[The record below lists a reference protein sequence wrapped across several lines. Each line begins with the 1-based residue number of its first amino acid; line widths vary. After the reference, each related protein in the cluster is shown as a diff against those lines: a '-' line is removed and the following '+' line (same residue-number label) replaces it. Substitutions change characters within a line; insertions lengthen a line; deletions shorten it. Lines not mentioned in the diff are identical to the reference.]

1 MDHLSQTALIQGPD
15 GKPVISHNIP
25 LPAILPTEI
34 LIKTIAVG
42 LNPMDYKIPTNFP
55 SPGAIIG
62 CDLAGTV
69 ASIGSEVAHLTR
81 PLNVGDR
88 VCGGVHGSNALDH
101 ESGAFAEYVKADARL
116 VFKIPDSMS
125 WEEAATL
132 GVAIKTV
139 SLSLWRSLRLEAT
152 PERPTENPFPVLVYG
167 GSTTMGTMAIQ
178 MLKLSGLT
186 PIATCS
192 PRNFALVKSFGAEQ
206 TFDYSQPGCAADIK
220 SFTKNSLKYVLD
232 CITDAESIQLC
243 YAAIGRAGG
252 RYSCLEIP
260 PQHLLSRKAV
270 KADFVMPLKIFGKRI
285 ALGGAYERAACQ
297 STFEAGVELVIAA
310 QKLLDC
316 GQIRCHPPRILSPG
330 FGGILE
336 GLDLLKRGQVSGQKL
351 VVRIS

>member
-69 ASIGSEVAHLTR
+69 ASIGSEVAHLTC

-116 VFKIPDSMS
+116 VFKIPDFIS

-132 GVAIKTV
+132 SVAIKTV
-139 SLSLWRSLRLEAT
+139 SLSLWRSLGLEAT

-178 MLKLSGLT
+178 MLKL
-186 PIATCS
+186 
-192 PRNFALVKSFGAEQ
+192 
-206 TFDYSQPGCAADIK
+206 
-220 SFTKNSLKYVLD
+220 
-232 CITDAESIQLC
+232 
-243 YAAIGRAGG
+243 
-252 RYSCLEIP
+252 
-260 PQHLLSRKAV
+260 
-270 KADFVMPLKIFGKRI
+270 
-285 ALGGAYERAACQ
+285 
-297 STFEAGVELVIAA
+297 
-310 QKLLDC
+310 
-316 GQIRCHPPRILSPG
+316 
-330 FGGILE
+330 
-336 GLDLLKRGQVSGQKL
+336 
-351 VVRIS
+351 